1 MTVPYSFAPTHLDRQ
16 RAAAVAALAW
26 SYYQEEGQAC
36 MVSADD
42 FRPEYLRLAQAEQ
55 EHSER
60 RSFSLLL
67 EK

>member
-1 MTVPYSFAPTHLDRQ
+1 
-16 RAAAVAALAW
+16 
-26 SYYQEEGQAC
+26 

>member
-1 MTVPYSFAPTHLDRQ
+1 
-16 RAAAVAALAW
+16 
-26 SYYQEEGQAC
+26 

-42 FRPEYLRLAQAEQ
+42 FRPEYLRLARAEQ

>member
-1 MTVPYSFAPTHLDRQ
+1 MQVPFSFAPAHLARQ
-16 RAAAVAALAW
+16 RAAAVAALAYALW
-26 SYYQEEGQAC
+26 QDQGQAC

-60 RSFSLLL
+60 RNFSLLL
-67 EK
+67 

>member
-1 MTVPYSFAPTHLDRQ
+1 
-16 RAAAVAALAW
+16 
-26 SYYQEEGQAC
+26 

-60 RSFSLLL
+60 RNFPCCCKTSVGIAGEHLPGYQCSVVNP
-67 EK
+67 